1 MRYQRRNTLIT
12 DRPYLHSVVN
22 TGRDLPPREVTRQE
36 SSSGFILIVDD
47 RSTARSLL
55 EGLARSLEQG
65 LRVESYADPH
75 EALERASLFTPDLII
90 SDYRMPGMD
99 GVEFTRRLRALPKL
113 ADVPIVIVT
122 VVEDRQIR
130 YQALEA
136 GATDFLSRPIDPQE
150 CRARC
155 KNLLSL
161 RRSQRIVADRARWL
175 EDQVMQAT
183 RDIQVREQETLLRLA
198 RAGEYRDQETGF
210 HIIRMA
216 KYARAIAEEL
226 RLSAMECDEIE
237 SSAPMHD
244 IGKIGIP
251 DHILLK
257 PGSLTEE
264 EKRIMRR
271 HPVLGYEILADSPSR
286 YLQMGAIIALGHHE
300 RFDGT
305 GYPDGVAGQAIPLPA
320 RIVAVADVFDALTSV
335 RPYKKA
341 WSMQE
346 ALDYIKSQI
355 GRHFDPDCLRAFLA
369 RLDEVAQ
376 IMQKYTDANT

>member
-1 MRYQRRNTLIT
+1 MIT
-12 DRPYLHSVVN
+12 ERSHLYSVVN
-22 TGRDLPPREVTRQE
+22 TGGNLSRENSTRQE
-36 SSSGFILIVDD
+36 LSGGFVLIVDD

-65 LRVESYADPH
+65 LHVESYGDPS
-75 EALERASLFTPDLII
+75 EALERASALTPDLII

-99 GVEFTRRLRALPKL
+99 GVEFTRRLRALPRL
-113 ADVPIVIVT
+113 ADVPVVIVT

-136 GATDFLSRPIDPQE
+136 GATDFLTRPIDPQE

-155 KNLLSL
+155 KNLLAL
-161 RRSQRIVADRARWL
+161 RRSQRIITDRAKWL
-175 EDQVMQAT
+175 EDQVTQAT
-183 RDIQVREQETLLRLA
+183 KDIQVREQETLLRLA
-198 RAGEYRDQETGF
+198 RAGEYRDQDTGF

-226 RLSAMECDEIE
+226 RLTAMECDEIE

-257 PGSLTEE
+257 PASLTDEE
-264 EKRIMRR
+264 NLIMRR
-271 HPVLGYEILADSPSR
+271 HPILGYEILADSPSR

-300 RFDGT
+300 KFDGT
-305 GYPDGVAGQAIPLPA
+305 GYPQGLSGQAIPLPA

-355 GRHFDPDCLRAFLA
+355 GGHFDPDCARAFLA

-376 IMQKYTDANT
+376 IMQKYTDANA